1 MSVPVYRLAQI
12 FGAADSHHK
21 VGQGHEYERI
31 GRVQSIELTPG
42 LARMKVLN
50 NMGRYYDVIVKRATK
65 GNEVWKNTGFVAAC
79 TCPDPNSLCKH
90 IAASVFALGRR
101 VEADK
106 EAFEVWMGIS
116 ADDGMGLQELSDSD
130 LERWWD
136 AGTEDAGAP
145 FDPENAGRPDE
156 LLRRLGPPPRKLG
169 LSDLPDLLAPAYSL
183 IAKAGRQLI
192 VDPASGIKPVKNRR

>member
-12 FGAADSHHK
+12 FGAVGAHHK

-31 GRVQSIELTPG
+31 GRVQPIELTPG

-50 NMGRYYDVIVKRATK
+50 NMGRYYDVIIKRATK
-65 GNEVWKNTGFVAAC
+65 ANEVWKNTGFVAAC

-90 IAASVFALGRR
+90 VAASVFSLGRR

-106 EAFEVWMGIS
+106 EAFELWMGIS
-116 ADDGMGLQELSDSD
+116 ADDGMGLQELSSSA
-130 LERWWD
+130 LEAWWD
-136 AGTEDAGAP
+136 AGAAETKTP
-145 FDPENAGRPDE
+145 FDPDQAGRPDE

-192 VDPASGIKPVKNRR
+192 VDPASAIKPVKTRR

>member
-106 EAFEVWMGIS
+106 EAFETWMGIS
-116 ADDGMGLQELSDSD
+116 ADDGMGLQQLSDSD
-130 LERWWD
+130 LEQWWD
-136 AGTEDAGAP
+136 AGTHDTGSV

-183 IAKAGRQLI
+183 IANAGRQLI
-192 VDPASGIKPVKNRR
+192 IDPGSAIKPVKNRR

>member
-12 FGAADSHHK
+12 FSAAGSHHK

-31 GRVQSIELTPG
+31 GRVHSLETTAG
-42 LARMKVLN
+42 LARGKVLN

-65 GNEVWKNTGFVAAC
+65 GKEVWQNTGFVAAC
-79 TCPDPNSLCKH
+79 SCPDPNALCKH
-90 IAASVFALGRR
+90 IAATVFSLGRR
-101 VEADK
+101 LEADASVY
-106 EAFEVWMGIS
+106 EAWMGIT
-116 ADDGMGLQELSDSD
+116 ADDGMGLPALSK
-130 LERWWD
+130 EEIEAWWL
-136 AGTEDAGAP
+136 AGSGEPSPA
-145 FDPENAGRPDE
+145 FDPDCAGRPDE

-192 VDPASGIKPVKNRR
+192 ENPASAIKPTKARR